1 MLFPDKKA
9 LIVDVDGTL
18 YNQKKLRIYM
28 LFRLLIYYF
37 SHFWKIKELIGIF
50 LFRKYRYK
58 DVYKSLSNNELVDII
73 ADKLHTSRYTI
84 SDARH
89 YWMDIFPLKYLA
101 KYKYYDF
108 VRWLNNG
115 ERNVYVYSD
124 YETAAKLDALR
135 LRYSDA
141 FYPDGKNILS
151 VKPDKQSMSYILNKI
166 GISKEYILYIG
177 DDDKKDGESAKLVDI
192 DYLNIKDVLKYM

>member
-18 YNQKKLRIYM
+18 YNQKKLRIYI
-28 LFRLLIYYF
+28 LFRLLIHYF

-73 ADKLHTSRYTI
+73 ADKLHTNHYTI
-84 SDARH
+84 RSARD
-89 YWMDIFPLKYLA
+89 YWMNIFPLRYIV

-115 ERNVYVYSD
+115 EKDVYVYSD
-124 YETAAKLDALR
+124 YETAAKLDVLR
-135 LRYSDA
+135 LRYSSA

-177 DDDKKDGESAKLVDI
+177 DDDKKDGTSAKLVGI